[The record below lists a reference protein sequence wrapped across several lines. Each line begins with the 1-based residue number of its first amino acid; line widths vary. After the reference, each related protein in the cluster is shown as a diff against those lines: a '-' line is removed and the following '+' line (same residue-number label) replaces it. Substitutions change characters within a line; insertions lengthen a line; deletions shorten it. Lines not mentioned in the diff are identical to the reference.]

1 MFNKGLVERAME
13 SEEDDFYSGIGETS
27 DDGDD
32 GEYGF
37 IHNDSDDCQD
47 LLLSHRNQVLIN
59 VTLPPTYHTFMYVYN
74 WIVCVHFVIKN

>member
-1 MFNKGLVERAME
+1 ME

-32 GEYGF
+32 GDYDF
-37 IHNDSDDCQD
+37 IDNDSDDCQD

-59 VTLPPTYHTFMYVYN
+59 DR
-74 WIVCVHFVIKN
+74 